1 MAASIVSCSAQG
13 TTEQVDAQII
23 SRALLQQTEQ
33 LLATLEL
40 PILNHNRGNIAI
52 ERVTREQLHADAN
65 SSLRRSITALT
76 ERGLEAIT
84 GGCRIKTAAV
94 VLQSRVA

>member
-1 MAASIVSCSAQG
+1 MAASIVCCSAQD

-23 SRALLQQTEQ
+23 SLALLQQTEQ

-40 PILNHNRGNIAI
+40 PILNHNQGNIAI
-52 ERVTREQLHADAN
+52 ERATTEQLHADAN

-84 GGCRIKTAAV
+84 RGCRIKTAGV